1 MSEILDTRTEE
12 EKGKAQLHEGYL
24 INAGNRGSKLS
35 GGQKQRIAIARAVIR
50 KPKILLLDEATS
62 ALDEVSQQKVQQALE
77 RVMENRTS
85 LVIAHRLTTVEKC
98 NRLVVLEDGKIAEEG
113 SFQELM
119 GKQGGYF
126 ANMAASMK
134 KAEAKERKAAAAQ

>member
-1 MSEILDTRTEE
+1 
-12 EKGKAQLHEGYL
+12 
-24 INAGNRGSKLS
+24 
-35 GGQKQRIAIARAVIR
+35 
-50 KPKILLLDEATS
+50 
-62 ALDEVSQQKVQQALE
+62 
-77 RVMENRTS
+77 MENRTS

-134 KAEAKERKAAAAQ
+134 KAEEKEKKKKITQD

>member
-1 MSEILDTRTEE
+1 
-12 EKGKAQLHEGYL
+12 
-24 INAGNRGSKLS
+24 
-35 GGQKQRIAIARAVIR
+35 
-50 KPKILLLDEATS
+50 
-62 ALDEVSQQKVQQALE
+62 
-77 RVMENRTS
+77 MENRTS

-119 GKQGGYF
+119 NKENGYF

-134 KAEAKERKAAAAQ
+134 KAEAKEKKVAQK